1 MTERQRL
8 MRNVQMYDFALLEA
22 TEYLDGH
29 PNDPNALAYF
39 NKQQAMY
46 QQAVKAYTDRFLTF
60 CSPKM
65 QSTIPTH
72 GFGSAI
78 RGLGKEWISK
88 HVEL

>member
-8 MRNVQMYDFALLEA
+8 MRNVQMYDFALVEA

-46 QQAVKAYTDRFLTF
+46 QQAVKAYTDRFGPL
-60 CSPKM
+60 
-65 QSTIPTH
+65 QSKNAVNNTNTWLWVSDPWPWE
-72 GFGSAI
+72 G
-78 RGLGKEWISK
+78 
-88 HVEL
+88 VDQ